1 VQRRRR
7 LGAIGRCALVA
18 HPLVR
23 RVTFTGS
30 NDTGRTILAIAAERI
45 VACNLEL
52 GGKSPTVVLAGADL
66 EAAAAAAVCAV
77 RRNSGQSCSATTR
90 LLVQREVYE
99 PFVEACAARM
109 KTLTLGHGLDDPDL
123 GPLVS
128 DGQRRQ
134 VLEFVGE
141 AIRDGARLASGDAV
155 PPALTGDLASGHF
168 VTPVLFADVKDGMRV
183 VREEV
188 FGPVQCLMPFDSEA
202 QAVALAND
210 TPYGSSAGVFTRDL
224 SAAHRLARELQ
235 AGQVHVNGYPLEGVD
250 TPFGGFKESGFG
262 REKGMAALHDYTQLK
277 TVMVAL
283 GEGDSH

>member
-1 VQRRRR
+1 M
-7 LGAIGRCALVA
+7 A